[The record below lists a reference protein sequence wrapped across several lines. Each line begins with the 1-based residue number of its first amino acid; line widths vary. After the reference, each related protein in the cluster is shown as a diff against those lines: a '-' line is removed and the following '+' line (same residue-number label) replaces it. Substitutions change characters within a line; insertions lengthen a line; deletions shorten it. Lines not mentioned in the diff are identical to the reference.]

1 MDTTRDITVKVAGMT
16 CSHCEGTVK
25 RNLEAM
31 EGVTNVEADR
41 QNEQVKISGSGI
53 DLEKVK
59 ETVNRLGYKFIG

>member
-41 QNEQVKISGSGI
+41 QNETVKISGSDI
-53 DLEKVK
+53 DLERVK
-59 ETVNRLGYKFIG
+59 ETVNTLGYKFIG

>member
-31 EGVTNVEADR
+31 EGVNNVEASR
-41 QNEQVKISGSGI
+41 QDETVKISGSDI
-53 DLEKVK
+53 DLERVK
-59 ETVNRLGYKFIG
+59 ETINKLGYKFIG

>member
-16 CSHCEGTVK
+16 CPHCEGAVK

-41 QNEQVKISGSGI
+41 QSETVKISGSDI
-53 DLEKVK
+53 DLERVK
-59 ETVNRLGYKFIG
+59 ETVNKLGYKFIG